1 MSSPSRL
8 FSPPKR
14 VPWSLYQQI
23 AVAGNPLGVP
33 ISKLEGRMAVKLRI
47 ADREFTL
54 TWEEF
59 DKVFYRAT
67 NCVELE
73 SLLETKE
80 AVNS

>member
-1 MSSPSRL
+1 
-8 FSPPKR
+8 
-14 VPWSLYQQI
+14 
-23 AVAGNPLGVP
+23 
-33 ISKLEGRMAVKLRI
+33 MAVKLRI